1 MTYLPAIE
9 VVVAVITRSNG
20 SFLLVRRPEGK
31 PYAGYWEFPG
41 GKIEPGESREHALN
55 RELMEELGIHIELA
69 YPWIARVF
77 TYAHATVRLYFYK
90 VVKWHGE
97 LHAYEKQEL
106 SWQFVDEVKVTP
118 MLPANV
124 PVLRALALPA
134 VYVITNTAELGV
146 QASLLQI
153 ENFIKQ
159 GSRLVQI
166 REKKMT
172 KDKLRVFAYE
182 VVELTR
188 RHGAQA
194 LLNDDISLS
203 KEIGMDGVHLSSVQL
218 MDLSVRPNISL
229 CGASCHNAEELFHAE
244 QLNIDFVVLGPVL
257 PTLSHPGVAPLG
269 WRKFAALIR
278 DYPLPVYA
286 LGGLRLE
293 DLTTALEHGGQGIA
307 MMRGGKVES

>member
-1 MTYLPAIE
+1 MTYLPVIE

-20 SFLLVRRPEGK
+20 SFLLARRLEGK

-41 GKIEPGESREHALN
+41 GKIEHGESREYALN

-69 YPWIARVF
+69 YPWITRVF
-77 TYAHATVRLYFYK
+77 TYEHATVRLYFYK

-124 PVLRALALPA
+124 PVLRALALPS

-153 ENFIKQ
+153 ENSIKQ

-182 VVELTR
+182 VIELTR

-194 LLNDDISLS
+194 LLNEDISLS
-203 KEIGMDGVHLSSVQL
+203 KEIGMDGVHLSSAQL
-218 MDLSVRPNISL
+218 MDLSIRPNISL

-257 PTLSHPGVAPLG
+257 PTLSHPEVAPLG
-269 WRKFAALIR
+269 WRKFGALIR

-286 LGGLRLE
+286 LGGLSLE
-293 DLTTALEHGGQGIA
+293 DLTTALEHGSQGIA
-307 MMRGGKVES
+307 MMRGVGRVK